1 MKKLLNRLRRNAGP
15 LFCMLVSREE
25 ALNLARHER
34 KQPQRCGLSCGART
48 MLSVL
53 PLIARPQALK
63 TQPQLSVFPLIAR
76 PQALKTQ
83 SHNVS
88 IPLPSQSQDRS
99 LNMQV
104 YMVRWTTKCSDR
116 GDVVVVL
123 VDDDGGGGD
132 GCDDGDDDED
142 ETYFSQ

>member
-1 MKKLLNRLRRNAGP
+1 MRTEKKEGGERERERERERAEPVMKKLLNRLRRNAGP

-83 SHNVS
+83 
-88 IPLPSQSQDRS
+88 PQR
-99 LNMQV
+99 
-104 YMVRWTTKCSDR
+104 
-116 GDVVVVL
+116 
-123 VDDDGGGGD
+123 
-132 GCDDGDDDED
+132 
-142 ETYFSQ
+142 